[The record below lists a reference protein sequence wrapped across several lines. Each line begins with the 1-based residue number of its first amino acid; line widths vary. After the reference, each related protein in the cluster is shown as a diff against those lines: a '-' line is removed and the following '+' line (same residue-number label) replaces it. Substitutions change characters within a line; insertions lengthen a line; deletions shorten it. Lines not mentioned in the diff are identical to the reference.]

1 MRVRF
6 GVMRVVFGVQIA
18 VFALRIVGR
27 VIALALLLR

>member
-18 VFALRIVGR
+18 VFALRIFGR